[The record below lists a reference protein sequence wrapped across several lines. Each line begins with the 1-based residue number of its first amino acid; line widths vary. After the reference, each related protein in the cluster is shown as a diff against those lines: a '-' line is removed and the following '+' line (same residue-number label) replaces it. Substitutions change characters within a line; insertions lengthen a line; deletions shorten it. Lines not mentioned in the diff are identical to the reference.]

1 MLYKIED
8 GDEIKVFPFIEN
20 NKLVWGKQYDMI
32 FTKTGIVYDTNG
44 YLMKMA
50 HHTRVNSTK
59 VYGNI
64 NVTKKTLIH
73 AYINGESK
81 LIAIGKRL
89 IDIMSDNRSTLF
101 DLRCN
106 DHLHIVKEMVS
117 IHNGLSLP
125 NYEKSYVISKD
136 WNVPVTNIDSQEEW
150 MEYLKTNQPDT
161 SLYTNNHS
169 IAKNREGL
177 NELFGGD
184 LLSEIIKNER
194 NDKLTEILK

>member
-1 MLYKIED
+1 MLYSIED
-8 GDEIKVFPFIEN
+8 GDEIKIFPFIEN
-20 NKLVWGKQYDMI
+20 NRLVWGKQYDMV

-50 HHTRVNSTK
+50 HYNRVNGIKHSS
-59 VYGNI
+59 NA
-64 NVTKKTLIH
+64 NVSRRTLIH

-81 LIAIGKRL
+81 LISIGKRL

-117 IHNGLSLP
+117 IHSGMSLP
-125 NYEKSYVISKD
+125 NYDKSYVISKD

-150 MEYLKTNQPDT
+150 IEYLRDNQPDT

-169 IAKNREGL
+169 ISKNREGL
-177 NELFGGD
+177 IELFGGD

-194 NDKLTEILK
+194 DDKLNEILK